1 MYPNIQGTIKAVL
14 RGQFIALCVYVKT
27 NIKDKN
33 KTKQSNKLD
42 ISYKQCNVKNTKEM
56 NNLSTGIRCLS

>member
-1 MYPNIQGTIKAVL
+1 MYPNTQDTTKAVL

-33 KTKQSNKLD
+33 KIKQTNK
-42 ISYKQCNVKNTKEM
+42 
-56 NNLSTGIRCLS
+56 